1 MRMEHEQSGKR
12 GERKSCGWL
21 LLDNHDEEWMYYRQK
36 QTVSLSR
43 NLCNTRREDMTAS
56 KKSMDWNQTRSWRAR
71 AFTQWL
77 NDKNVERV
85 PACEIQPFTV
95 GLGVFYFQNTRAT
108 IEFGIIFPYECEKDT
123 FLPLSESLNWCKS
136 TTRRRLN
143 LRILDHLLAVVSVC
157 HRIDNWEANHAKKK
171 QVDCVS
177 ICFAGHFTGSK
188 STFIYWRYC

>member
-1 MRMEHEQSGKR
+1 MHCSLAVGRQSRKMRMEHEQSGKR
-12 GERKSCGWL
+12 RERKSCGWL

-95 GLGVFYFQNTRAT
+95 GLGVFLFPEHTRNDRIWNNFSIWMRKRHVFTVIGELKLMQINDAT
-108 IEFGIIFPYECEKDT
+108 SIEPADSRPSFG
-123 FLPLSESLNWCKS
+123 S
-136 TTRRRLN
+136 R
-143 LRILDHLLAVVSVC
+143 
-157 HRIDNWEANHAKKK
+157 
-171 QVDCVS
+171 
-177 ICFAGHFTGSK
+177 
-188 STFIYWRYC
+188 